1 MTIKQWTSRVIIG
14 IIILFGAVII
24 CGYLLRDS
32 AEVEVVEEETIAD
45 ASKFSA
51 EMERDQIYGI
61 YLDSLDIEQGV
72 VKRRQNITKILS
84 NLGLQYSEAISAANA
99 INEVYDIRFI
109 KAGNRYM
116 SFFSA
121 DSLKRLKHFVYIV
134 SASEY
139 VRCDIDGRNAK
150 AELCKQDIIIK
161 ERLKEVE
168 IQSSLWNAVKDANMP
183 YEIAL
188 QLSEIYA
195 WTVDFFGIEKGDKFR
210 ILYTEEFVDDTTSI
224 GVRDIKGA
232 IFESKGVSSY
242 AFLFDN
248 DSTQSYFD
256 LQGNSLRKAFLKAP
270 LRYSRISSRFSGSRM
285 HPILKKRRAH
295 YGVDYAAPSGTPVQ
309 SIGDGTVIEKGFD
322 KKGGGNYVKVRHN
335 SVYTSVYMHLRGFA
349 KGLKRGAR
357 INQGELIGY
366 VGKTGLATGPH
377 LDFRVYMNGKPIDPL
392 KMEAPSVEPVSN
404 DNFDRYIQYSDSLK
418 TILERL

>member
-1 MTIKQWTSRVIIG
+1 MTLKQWTNRSIIA
-14 IIILFGAVII
+14 IVILFGAALIS
-24 CGYLLRDS
+24 GYILRGCNEVDYIEDTSYDEQTEESILL
-32 AEVEVVEEETIAD
+32 
-45 ASKFSA
+45 
-51 EMERDQIYGI
+51 ERDQLYGI
-61 YLDSLDIEQGV
+61 YLDSLDLEQGV
-72 VKRRQNITKILS
+72 VKRRQTITKILTD
-84 NLGLQYSEAISAANA
+84 LGLQYSDAIRAAQA
-99 INEVYDIRFI
+99 INEVYDIRYI
-109 KAGNRYM
+109 KAGNKYT
-116 SFFSA
+116 SFYTA
-121 DSLKRLKHFVYIV
+121 DSLHNLRHFVYIV

-139 VRCDIDGRNAK
+139 VRCDIDEKSAK

-161 ERLKEVE
+161 ERLEEVE
-168 IQSSLWNAVKDANMP
+168 IQTSLWNAVKDANMP

-188 QLSEIYA
+188 QLSDIYA

-210 ILYTEEFVDDTTSI
+210 VLFTEEFVDDTTSI
-224 GVRDIKGA
+224 GIRDIKGA
-232 IFESKGVSSY
+232 IFESKGERNY
-242 AFLFDN
+242 AFLFEN

-270 LRYSRISSRFSGSRM
+270 LHYSRISSRFSNSRL
-285 HPILKKRRAH
+285 HPVLKVRRAH
-295 YGVDYAAPSGTPVQ
+295 HGVDYAAPSGTPVQ
-309 SIGDGTVIEKGFD
+309 SIGDGTVIEKGYD
-322 KKGGGNYVKVRHN
+322 KKGGGNYVKIRHN

-349 KGLKRGAR
+349 KNLKRGAR
-357 INQGELIGY
+357 INQGDLIGY